1 MTFTDLGLLS
11 IVVAVRTVLSLHLN
25 HDLHQIKHAL
35 DHEREEVEKER
46 EHAAKEMK
54 AHSLVAR
61 YFPSEKRDG
70 LLKTYTAHHAT
81 SHASYAD
88 AVLTVLAFSSEL
100 QKYSKQCGIAR
111 RHQNRADRSHKI
123 PSSLRT
129 KLANAPPSIV
139 TFPLNAVD
147 FILSAAVIQP
157 KEAKS
162 AQPNF
167 NI

>member
-70 LLKTYTAHHAT
+70 LLKVPLISLHNKFLFLAH
-81 SHASYAD
+81 
-88 AVLTVLAFSSEL
+88 
-100 QKYSKQCGIAR
+100 
-111 RHQNRADRSHKI
+111 
-123 PSSLRT
+123 LRMG
-129 KLANAPPSIV
+129 
-139 TFPLNAVD
+139 
-147 FILSAAVIQP
+147 
-157 KEAKS
+157 
-162 AQPNF
+162 
-167 NI
+167 